1 MIIGA
6 ILGSIGGLA
15 RSSVGISKA
24 IKKKEELNWRYW
36 GITIITSV
44 IIGVFVGILFSSK
57 LSLLAGY
64 AGTDLVENMYKFIKR

>member
-1 MIIGA
+1 MLLGA

-24 IKKKEELNWRYW
+24 IKKKDKLNWRYW

-44 IIGVFVGILFSSK
+44 IIGIFVGILFGNK

-64 AGTDLVENMYKFIKR
+64 AGTDLVENMYKITK